1 MNGSGNESTT
11 FTASLTHCPVKFK
24 EEYKFKHTTVGPPGS
39 TVPDTVEATDLLDLV
54 SSLELPECL
63 LIPPRETTP
72 ESLPPYKNIDIVL
85 DYPST
90 DW

>member
-1 MNGSGNESTT
+1 M
-11 FTASLTHCPVKFK
+11 
-24 EEYKFKHTTVGPPGS
+24 GPPGS
-39 TVPDTVEATDLLDLV
+39 MVPDTVEATDLLDLV

-90 DW
+90 DWLNWLALSYPSTDWLN